1 MNKRRGDSSL
11 KTHPVHGAVREEKR
25 IARLS
30 GRLYLVVFACVLLGV
45 FWLYRGRERYYD
57 WLFRN
62 AERMELVVYCD
73 TSPLQ
78 GRPVE
83 AFLLYDSVAL
93 SPVAHFLGL
102 YQDRPPDRVGSATMR
117 AADIE
122 TLDVGAVWFR
132 DVPRG
137 PIYRVAF
144 RTADGA
150 FHVDA
155 YERKVYKGRIAI
167 RAAGR

>member
-1 MNKRRGDSSL
+1 MNEQPAPPRPRPHPFRG
-11 KTHPVHGAVREEKR
+11 VVREQQR
-25 IARLS
+25 TALLS
-30 GRLYLVVFACVLLGV
+30 GRLYIVVFVCVLLGV
-45 FWLYRGRERYYD
+45 LWLYWGRERYYD

-73 TSPLQ
+73 TRPLQ
-78 GRPVE
+78 GKPVE
-83 AFLLYDSVAL
+83 AFLFYDSVAL

-122 TLDVGAVWFR
+122 TLDADAVWFR
-132 DVPRG
+132 DIPRG
-137 PIYRVAF
+137 PIHRVAF

-155 YERKVYKGRIAI
+155 YERKVYNGRITI
-167 RAAGR
+167 RASGP